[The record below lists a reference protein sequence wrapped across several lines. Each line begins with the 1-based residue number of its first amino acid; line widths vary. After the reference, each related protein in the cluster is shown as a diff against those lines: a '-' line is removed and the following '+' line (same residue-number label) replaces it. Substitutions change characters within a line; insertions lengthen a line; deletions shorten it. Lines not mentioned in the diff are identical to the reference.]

1 MTDLLEIP
9 SFLKREIT
17 SGAARRKYK
26 TRTKWQMPKLPF
38 EKRPPRTKT
47 FSGAQ
52 RVFVHLTNEAN
63 SIGSGRRKVWAKS
76 GRKWVYL
83 CDNMGNRGR
92 LLLPDF
98 HKVMK
103 GGN

>member
-38 EKRPPRTKT
+38 EKRPPKT

-52 RVFVHLTNEAN
+52 RVFVHLQNEAT
-63 SIGSGRRKVWAKS
+63 SIGSGRRKVWAKT
-76 GRKWVYL
+76 GRKWVYI
-83 CDNMGNRGR
+83 CDGMGNRGR
-92 LLLPDF
+92 LLLSDF
-98 HKVMK
+98 QRATKD
-103 GGN
+103 GN